1 MMKYALTS
9 ERALQLIEAILAPFE
24 IRNKIDDSWKE
35 KWWKLSSGAPQR
47 QVLVWDK
54 DGEVVFAFDRAYN
67 ELTISTKHFDKI
79 ISYIPLHPNVL
90 EVLLIALFGNLLD
103 RKFHV
108 ERLQKLYLDHYDKE
122 NLEDDED

>member
-1 MMKYALTS
+1 MKYSLTP
-9 ERALQLIEAILAPFE
+9 ERAFELIENILGPFE
-24 IRNKIDDSWKE
+24 IRNKIDDSWE
-35 KWWKLSSGAPQR
+35 GKWYKLSSGSPQR
-47 QVLVWDK
+47 QVIVWDG
-54 DGEVVFAFDRAYN
+54 DGETVFTFDRAYN

-108 ERLQKLYLDHYDKE
+108 ERLQKFDLRHYDKE
-122 NLEDDED
+122 DLEDDED